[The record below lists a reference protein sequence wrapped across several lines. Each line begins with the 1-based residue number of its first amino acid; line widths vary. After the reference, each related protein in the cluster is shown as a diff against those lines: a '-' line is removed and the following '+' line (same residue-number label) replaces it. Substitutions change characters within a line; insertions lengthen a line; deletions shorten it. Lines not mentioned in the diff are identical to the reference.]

1 MVERADPSSLT
12 EADYL
17 RAKRNVE
24 RTKKLFEKGKTPGQL
39 INELIELISSA
50 RDS

>member
-1 MVERADPSSLT
+1 MARRADPSSLT

-17 RAKRNVE
+17 RAKCNVE
-24 RTKKLFEKGKTPGQL
+24 RTKRLFEKGKTPGQL
-39 INELIELISSA
+39 INELIELISCP

>member
-1 MVERADPSSLT
+1 MVKRADPSSLT

-17 RAKRNVE
+17 RAVKNVE
-24 RTKKLFEKGKTPGQL
+24 RTKKLFEKGKTPGEL
-39 INELIELISSA
+39 INDLIELISCA